1 MGLLLKKDK
10 KTVDAPVN
18 KGNNCA
24 NTENELNLQTEDDVN
39 EENIIDNE
47 ANIIAEYD
55 LKFKESQDR
64 FIRLQADF
72 ENFRKRVAKEREDI
86 YLFSLEE
93 LMTQL
98 ISIID
103 DFERAL
109 DSFKAG
115 DLDEKYVEGLEMV
128 FNNFLGV
135 LTKNGLSEIEAKN
148 CIFDP
153 NYHHAVMQEETDD
166 DDNVVKEIFQKGY
179 MLNTKVIRP
188 CMVKVAVKN

>member
-10 KTVDAPVN
+10 TDDMKID
-18 KGNNCA
+18 NNDNGA
-24 NTENELNLQTEDDVN
+24 IKENELNLEIEDNIN
-39 EENIIDNE
+39 EESITDSE
-47 ANIIAEYD
+47 ESVKAKYD
-55 LKFKESQDR
+55 LKLKEGKER

-103 DFERAL
+103 DFERAI

-115 DLDEKYVEGLEMV
+115 DLDSKYVEGLEMV
-128 FNNFLGV
+128 YNNFLGV
-135 LTKNGLSEIEAKN
+135 LGKNGLSEIEAKN

-153 NYHHAVMQEETDD
+153 NYHHAVMQEETDE
-166 DDNVVKEIFQKGY
+166 DDNIVKEIFQKGY